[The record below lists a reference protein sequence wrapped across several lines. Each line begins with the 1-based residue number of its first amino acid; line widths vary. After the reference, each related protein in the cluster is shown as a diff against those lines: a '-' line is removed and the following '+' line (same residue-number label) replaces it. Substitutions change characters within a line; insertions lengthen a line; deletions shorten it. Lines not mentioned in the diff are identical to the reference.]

1 MKKLSRG
8 SISFHRLFT
17 ARDLGVRSSETHIE
31 QLIEIFLSIGE
42 AVAARWIQMPRGI
55 LLLQMV
61 PSDHASGAIY
71 LYDRV
76 GEDFYLFSFE
86 AADDRLTVKD
96 FGQLFQEYD
105 LLQYAQRPE
114 LCCSPA
120 AA

>member
-8 SISFHRLFT
+8 SISFHRLFAT
-17 ARDLGVRSSETHIE
+17 RDLGVRSSEGHVE
-31 QLIEIFLSIGE
+31 RVIEIFLSIGE
-42 AVAARWIQMPRGI
+42 AVAARWIQMPKGI

-61 PSDHASGAIY
+61 PTDRASEAIY

-76 GEDFYLFSFE
+76 GEDFYLLSFE
-86 AADDRLTVKD
+86 AADDRLTVQD
-96 FGQLFQEYD
+96 FGQLFEEYN

-114 LCCSPA
+114 LCASSA